1 MVKGVPGLDGVVELA
16 TVVRNG
22 FVESRHFGMAVA
34 LSPTGS
40 VIFSVGDTDAVI
52 LPRST
57 AKPLQAVGALIA
69 GAVLDGPATAIAAG
83 SHTGEDRHV
92 AVVDQILAA
101 AGLDRAALGCPAD
114 RPEDEPTRFRLI
126 AEGIKPEAVRM
137 NCSGKHAAMLLGA
150 VALEQRNSV
159 ANSASGASAFSTH
172 YLDPAAPVQQVI
184 QSEVERLTG
193 ASTDII
199 TVDGCGAPLLGM
211 PLSGLARAFSRLATA
226 MPGTPDHQVAKAMRE
241 HPEYVGGRGHLN
253 SDTMRLLPG
262 VLAKGGAE
270 GVIAM
275 ATQDGHAV
283 AVKVIDGNPRATTA
297 LALTLLEK
305 CGADVTPAAGLRHVP
320 VLGGGHPVGEIV
332 SSI

>member
-1 MVKGVPGLDGVVELA
+1 MSEGVPGLNGVVELA

-34 LSPTGS
+34 LSPAGTTL
-40 VIFSVGDTDAVI
+40 FAAGDVDAVI

-57 AKPLQAVGALIA
+57 AKPLQAVGTLVA

-92 AVVDQILAA
+92 AVVDRILAA
-101 AGLDRAALGCPAD
+101 AGLDRSALGCPVD
-114 RPEDEPTRFRLI
+114 RPEDEETRFRLI
-126 AEGIKPEAVRM
+126 AEGVAPDAVRM

-150 VALEQRNSV
+150 VALGGDTV
-159 ANSASGASAFSTH
+159 AST
-172 YLDPAAPVQQVI
+172 YLDPASPVQQII
-184 QSEVERLTG
+184 QREIERLTEATTG
-193 ASTDII
+193 IV

-211 PLSGLARAFSRLATA
+211 PLTGLARAFSLLATA
-226 MPGTPDHQVAKAMRE
+226 APGTPDHQVAAAMRE

-253 SDTMRLLPG
+253 TDTMRLLPG

-270 GVIAM
+270 GVIGM
-275 ATQDGHAV
+275 STPDGHAV

-305 CGADVTPAAGLRHVP
+305 CGADVSAAEELRHVP
-320 VLGGGHPVGEIV
+320 VLGGGQPVGKIHPA
-332 SSI
+332 I

>member
-1 MVKGVPGLDGVVELA
+1 MSTGVPALDGVVELA

-40 VIFSVGDTDAVI
+40 PIFAAGDVDAVI

-57 AKPLQAVGALIA
+57 AKPLQAVGTLVA
-69 GAVLDGPATAIAAG
+69 GAVLDGPGTAIAAG

-92 AVVDQILAA
+92 EVVDRILGA
-101 AGLDRAALGCPAD
+101 AGLDRSALGCPPD
-114 RPEDEPTRFRLI
+114 WPEDESTRFRLI
-126 AEGIKPEAVRM
+126 RDGGGPDAVRM
-137 NCSGKHAAMLLGA
+137 NCSGKHAAMLLA
-150 VALEQRNSV
+150 
-159 ANSASGASAFSTH
+159 SASLPGSEH
-172 YLDPAAPVQQVI
+172 YLDPASPVQRII
-184 QSEVERLTG
+184 QAEIERLTEATTG
-193 ASTDII
+193 IV

-211 PLSGLARAFSRLATA
+211 PLSGLARAFSLLATA
-226 MPGTPDHQVAKAMRE
+226 TPGTPDHQVATAMRE
-241 HPEYVGGRGHLN
+241 YPEYVGGRGHLN

-275 ATQDGHAV
+275 ATPDGHAV

-305 CGADVTPAAGLRHVP
+305 CGADVTPAALLRHVP
-320 VLGGGHPVGEIV
+320 VLGGGHPVGEIHPTL
-332 SSI
+332 

>member
-34 LSPTGS
+34 LSPTGAP
-40 VIFSVGDTDAVI
+40 IFAAGDVDAVI

-57 AKPLQAVGALIA
+57 AKPLQAVGTLVA
-69 GAVLDGPATAIAAG
+69 GAVLDGRSTAIAAG

-92 AVVDQILAA
+92 AVVDHILTA
-101 AGLDRAALGCPAD
+101 AGLDRSALGCPPD

-126 AEGIKPEAVRM
+126 AEGIAPDAVRM
-137 NCSGKHAAMLLGA
+137 NCSGKHAAMLAAA
-150 VALEQRNSV
+150 VSLDGL
-159 ANSASGASAFSTH
+159 SAAGN
-172 YLDPAAPVQQVI
+172 YLDPDAPVQQI
-184 QSEVERLTG
+184 IRTEIERLTEATTG
-193 ASTDII
+193 VVT
-199 TVDGCGAPLLGM
+199 TDGCGAPLLGM

-226 MPGTPDHQVAKAMRE
+226 TPGTADHQVATAMRA
-241 HPEYVGGRGHLN
+241 HPEYVGGRGHVN

-297 LALTLLEK
+297 LALALLDK
-305 CGADVTPAAGLRHVP
+305 CGADVTPAAELRHVP
-320 VLGGGHPVGEIV
+320 VLGAGQPVGEI
-332 SSI
+332 IPTI